1 MARGLM
7 TFEKVPLQLAL
18 SIASRELGSQAQ
30 GSTGKTLAFRKHE
43 LMKGIWCMTLR
54 LSLPAQH

>member
-1 MARGLM
+1 M